1 MNRLQFRNSVILFT
15 FCSIFIFSSCQ
26 HNTKEHAESP
36 YFTAFFTG
44 NEEAILRDINFNIT
58 PDEVKKIEL
67 SKLYETTTDHLFY
80 EFSYPT
86 DSTAFS
92 EYANVQYFFNENNLL
107 DIITADIYLNDTI
120 QQENLKNSITD
131 YYNQRFGDAEEN
143 ANNFPTWT
151 SSFKDKSLDKKL
163 PYSIT
168 LKKLDDEL
176 DDEAIGLTVEY
187 YLQRE

>member
-1 MNRLQFRNSVILFT
+1 MQHKYRYTLFT
-15 FCSIFIFSSCQ
+15 FCLIFTFSSCK
-26 HNTKEHAESP
+26 HDTKEQAKSS

-44 NEEAILRDINFNIT
+44 NEDAILRDINFNIT
-58 PDEVKKIEL
+58 PDEVKKTEQ

-131 YYNQRFGDAEEN
+131 YYIQRFGDAEKN
-143 ANNFPTWT
+143 NYNFPTWT
-151 SSFKDKSLDKKL
+151 STFKDKSLDKEFK
-163 PYSIT
+163 YTVT
-168 LKKLDDEL
+168 LKKLDSEL